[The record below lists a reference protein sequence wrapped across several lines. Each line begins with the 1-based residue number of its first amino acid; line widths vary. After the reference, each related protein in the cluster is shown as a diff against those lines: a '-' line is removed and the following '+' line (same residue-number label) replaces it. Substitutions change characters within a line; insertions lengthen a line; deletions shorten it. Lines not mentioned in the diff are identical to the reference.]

1 MSWATIPWNF
11 GIKAGAISGGL
22 GVLLGAF
29 GAHALQSYTNDPK
42 MLATWDT
49 ASKYQL
55 LHAGVLLLSS
65 YHKSRIPVYCFIG
78 GTLLFS
84 GSLYLLV
91 LTNQK
96 KLGAITPFG
105 GLLLT
110 AGWFS
115 LLL

>member
-1 MSWATIPWNF
+1 MSWLSVPWSL

-29 GAHALQSYTNDPK
+29 GAHALQQHTTDPK
-42 MLATWDT
+42 MLAVWDT

-55 LHAGVLLLSS
+55 LHAGVMLVAS
-65 YHKSRIPVYCFIG
+65 YHRSRIPVQCLIA
-78 GTLLFS
+78 GTVLFS

-91 LTNQK
+91 LTGRK
-96 KLGAITPFG
+96 GFGAITPIG
-105 GLLLT
+105 GVLLT